1 VCPAIFFFFCSK
13 RDQLFCV
20 CARSSPIETCDGI
33 AANHGAVQFQTAC
46 DSDKGSQPRGDLVPI
61 VPACESD
68 TFTGW
73 RLFDAGRRSLGIA
86 RSSSLTRPTDRSKVG
101 DKGLGTGQAWGTAST
116 RMIWYYSR
124 LHAHAAG
131 REGATVPA
139 GHLDRS
145 KGNPKGPP
153 KVGSPG
159 EAKQPSQGEKRRI
172 ANKSDD
178 QLAKGPKHI

>member
-1 VCPAIFFFFCSK
+1 MELPRITGQYSFKPRVTATKGVNHAGTLSLSFPPAS
-13 RDQLFCV
+13 QTH
-20 CARSSPIETCDGI
+20 SPGGGYSMLGG
-33 AANHGAVQFQTAC
+33 AASGSPGRHRLRGPQTAAEG
-46 DSDKGSQPRGDLVPI
+46 KGGH
-61 VPACESD
+61 E
-68 TFTGW
+68 
-73 RLFDAGRRSLGIA
+73 
-86 RSSSLTRPTDRSKVG
+86 
-101 DKGLGTGQAWGTAST
+101 TGQAWGTGGT

-131 REGATVPA
+131 LTVPA

>member
-1 VCPAIFFFFCSK
+1 MELPRITGQYSFEPRVTATKGDTTRGPCPCRSRLRVMKIHRVEAIRCWAAQP
-13 RDQLFCV
+13 RDRQVVIVYADHRPQQEGARNGAGVGHWGHEDDLV
-20 CARSSPIETCDGI
+20 LLSLTCARGGTE
-33 AANHGAVQFQTAC
+33 
-46 DSDKGSQPRGDLVPI
+46 RG
-61 VPACESD
+61 
-68 TFTGW
+68 
-73 RLFDAGRRSLGIA
+73 
-86 RSSSLTRPTDRSKVG
+86 
-101 DKGLGTGQAWGTAST
+101 
-116 RMIWYYSR
+116 
-124 LHAHAAG
+124 
-131 REGATVPA
+131 TVPA